1 MHFEKRTSYSLASV
15 LSFSMVML
23 VFNLSLV
30 STVCILSTY
39 LAIGVIPYV
48 SDDSSYS
55 LNIPL
60 SSKTPMSTTS
70 NCTSEEKECMDKHSS
85 RFAGALLRT
94 VTKIRRSG
102 VLHMMLP
109 PHLDKMPVK
118 PYGLLVHVPRTK
130 VPLVSIALFV

>member
-15 LSFSMVML
+15 LSFSMVVL
-23 VFNLSLV
+23 VCNLNLV
-30 STVCILSTY
+30 STVCILSTF
-39 LAIGVIPYV
+39 LGIGVIPYV

-55 LNIPL
+55 LNMPL

-70 NCTSEEKECMDKHSS
+70 NYTLEEKEGMDKHSS
-85 RFAGALLRT
+85 PFAGALLRT

-109 PHLDKMPVK
+109 PHLDKMLVK
-118 PYGLLVHVPRTK
+118 SYGLLVHVPQTK